1 MRIIRVLFVLT
12 MCVLAKNAEATEIYV
27 RADSL
32 LSAGDTLFVSLPGQE
47 DLDFIAMETRCA
59 MPSAVTSDVIV
70 MCVVEHA
77 VG

>member
-12 MCVLAKNAEATEIYV
+12 MCVLAKNAVATEIYV

-47 DLDFIAMETRCA
+47 DLDFIAMEL
-59 MPSAVTSDVIV
+59 SI
-70 MCVVEHA
+70 
-77 VG
+77 